1 MVFKKLLK
9 RWHGED
15 KYDGPEKRKF
25 ARLIYPSS
33 QRPTFKIKEH
43 KLVVIDI
50 SEEGL
55 KLLNPMLEE
64 FAGKVYGTV
73 ALLSGKSVGISGKIV
88 WRAEGT
94 IGFLTTRIPKSTII
108 EEIHTLLR
116 TLGSRVSN
124 TGRG

>member
-1 MVFKKLLK
+1 MGFKKLLK
-9 RWHGED
+9 RWHGKD

-25 ARLIYPSS
+25 ARLIYPPS

-43 KLVVIDI
+43 KLEVIDI

-64 FAGKVYGTV
+64 FVGKVYGTV
-73 ALLSGKSVGISGKIV
+73 ALLSGKSMGISGKIV

-94 IGFLTTRIPKSTII
+94 LGFLATRIPESTII
-108 EEIHTLLR
+108 KELRTLLR
-116 TLGSRVSN
+116 AICSIEPD
-124 TGRG
+124 